1 MEHSAHSQCVF
12 LIYYQTI
19 KCKLCNVCYILMN
32 ANLQTQKKQGT
43 NQLNNKVR
51 NAAIA
56 QKQISQ
62 FSDLVRETTA
72 DDL

>member
-1 MEHSAHSQCVF
+1 
-12 LIYYQTI
+12 
-19 KCKLCNVCYILMN
+19 MN